1 MQRLRYSLEP
11 EKVHPT
17 GEFVIMV
24 KSGGHVL
31 HHLASRLVNVIR
43 QVVGRQ
49 AGGWAGGQAGREGVI
64 LSPSPFFP
72 GFKFKCNLQ
81 KGLVKCLYLFSPRK
95 S

>member
-43 QVVGRQ
+43 QAVGRQ
-49 AGGWAGGQAGREGVI
+49 AGGQVGRRAGGQAGRQGG
-64 LSPSPFFP
+64 S
-72 GFKFKCNLQ
+72 NLVPQ
-81 KGLVKCLYLFSPRK
+81 PLFSGF
-95 S
+95 